1 LKLISEG
8 AEAKIYVEDLF
19 GERVVVKERVEKKYR
34 EKALDIKIRSA
45 RTKNEARVLYRA
57 LRACSNVPRLIGVG
71 RFSIYMSF
79 IDGKLLRDVRI
90 KRSIIEEVGM
100 LLARMH
106 NADITHGD
114 FTPANIMVSNGKA
127 YVIDFGLASISK
139 SIEEK
144 AIDVLLMKR
153 SLDQRRYKLFELSYM
168 KHAKEGKKV
177 LERVKE
183 IEKRGRYQN
192 RSLNTV

>member
-1 LKLISEG
+1 MKLISEG

>member
-168 KHAKEGKKV
+168 KHTKEGKKV

>member
-1 LKLISEG
+1 MKLISEG

-168 KHAKEGKKV
+168 KHTKEGKKV